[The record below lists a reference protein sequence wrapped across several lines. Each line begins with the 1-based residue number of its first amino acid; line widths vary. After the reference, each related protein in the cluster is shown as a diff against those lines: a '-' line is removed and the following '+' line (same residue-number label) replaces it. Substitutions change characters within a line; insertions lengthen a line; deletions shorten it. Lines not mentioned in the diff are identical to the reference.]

1 MRDSD
6 QEIRQFDVAYF
17 MASVDSLEDNKAFA
31 EKNGA
36 SFPILSDADKQMSQ
50 AFGAL
55 SPGGLARRWTFYI
68 DRQGIVRKIDKAV
81 SPRTAGA
88 ELVKNLQALKAPR
101 RP

>member
-1 MRDSD
+1 
-6 QEIRQFDVAYF
+6 

-31 EKNGA
+31 EKNAA
-36 SFPILSDADKQMSQ
+36 SFAILSDADKQMSQ
-50 AFGAL
+50 AFGVLLA
-55 SPGGLARRWTFYI
+55 SGLARRWTFYI

-88 ELVKNLQALKAPR
+88 ELVKNLQALNAPR

>member
-1 MRDSD
+1 
-6 QEIRQFDVAYF
+6 
-17 MASVDSLEDNKAFA
+17 MASVDGLEDNKAFA

-68 DRQGIVRKIDKAV
+68 DRQGIVQKIDKAV